1 MEMEQRLRDICRSFR
16 IQGSYV
22 ESELIPVGNVNKTY
36 KVTYR
41 REEGTLKS
49 YIVQQVNTFVF
60 RKPEQVMH
68 NIDLV
73 TEHIRAKSTE
83 GIPLH
88 FHHTADRKTYIY
100 ADDAFWRLYN
110 YIPSVTYNTC
120 ENTEVLQHAG
130 EAFGR
135 FQKNLADF
143 NAEQLYETIPNFH
156 NTPERLR
163 TLFED
168 AEKDPLGLAGSVR
181 EELSYIR
188 SVSSQACEMA
198 RMQRDGRL
206 PIRVTHNDT
215 KINNVLFDRNTNR
228 ALTIIDLD
236 TVMPGLV
243 GHDFGD
249 AIRFGANYVA
259 EDSREY
265 EKAGCNMELFSAFT
279 RGFLSQTRDTLTEDE
294 IRTLP
299 LSVFTLAVELA
310 SRFLDDYLLGNVYFR
325 TEYPEHNLV
334 RTRCQLNMA
343 RDVMKKMGEMERIIR
358 ECVQGWSLGR
368 RKTVSAK

>member
-1 MEMEQRLRDICRSFR
+1 M
-16 IQGSYV
+16 
-22 ESELIPVGNVNKTY
+22 GNVNKTY

-143 NAEQLYETIPNFH
+143 NAEQLYETIPHFH

-279 RGFLSQTRDTLTEDE
+279 RGFLSRPK
-294 IRTLP
+294 IP
-299 LSVFTLAVELA
+299 
-310 SRFLDDYLLGNVYFR
+310 
-325 TEYPEHNLV
+325 
-334 RTRCQLNMA
+334 
-343 RDVMKKMGEMERIIR
+343 
-358 ECVQGWSLGR
+358 
-368 RKTVSAK
+368 

>member
-36 KVTYR
+36 KVTYK
-41 REEGTLKS
+41 REEGILKS

-60 RKPEQVMH
+60 KKPEQVMH

-181 EELSYIR
+181 EELSYIQ

-198 RMQRDGRL
+198 RMQRGGRL
-206 PIRVTHNDT
+206 PLRVTHNDT

-259 EDSREY
+259 EDSRE
-265 EKAGCNMELFSAFT
+265 
-279 RGFLSQTRDTLTEDE
+279 
-294 IRTLP
+294 
-299 LSVFTLAVELA
+299 
-310 SRFLDDYLLGNVYFR
+310 
-325 TEYPEHNLV
+325 
-334 RTRCQLNMA
+334 
-343 RDVMKKMGEMERIIR
+343 
-358 ECVQGWSLGR
+358 
-368 RKTVSAK
+368 

>member
-36 KVTYR
+36 KVTYK
-41 REEGTLKS
+41 REEDILKS

-60 RKPEQVMH
+60 KKPEQVMH

-181 EELSYIR
+181 EELSYIQ
-188 SVSSQACEMA
+188 SVSSRPVKWPGC
-198 RMQRDGRL
+198 RGR
-206 PIRVTHNDT
+206 PSSS
-215 KINNVLFDRNTNR
+215 
-228 ALTIIDLD
+228 
-236 TVMPGLV
+236 PG
-243 GHDFGD
+243 DP
-249 AIRFGANYVA
+249 
-259 EDSREY
+259 
-265 EKAGCNMELFSAFT
+265 
-279 RGFLSQTRDTLTEDE
+279 Q
-294 IRTLP
+294 
-299 LSVFTLAVELA
+299 
-310 SRFLDDYLLGNVYFR
+310 
-325 TEYPEHNLV
+325 
-334 RTRCQLNMA
+334 
-343 RDVMKKMGEMERIIR
+343 
-358 ECVQGWSLGR
+358 
-368 RKTVSAK
+368 

>member
-88 FHHTADRKTYIY
+88 FHHTVDRKTYIY

-143 NAEQLYETIPNFH
+143 NAVQLM
-156 NTPERLR
+156 
-163 TLFED
+163 
-168 AEKDPLGLAGSVR
+168 K
-181 EELSYIR
+181 R
-188 SVSSQACEMA
+188 S
-198 RMQRDGRL
+198 
-206 PIRVTHNDT
+206 PISTTR
-215 KINNVLFDRNTNR
+215 RN
-228 ALTIIDLD
+228 
-236 TVMPGLV
+236 G
-243 GHDFGD
+243 
-249 AIRFGANYVA
+249 
-259 EDSREY
+259 
-265 EKAGCNMELFSAFT
+265 
-279 RGFLSQTRDTLTEDE
+279 
-294 IRTLP
+294 
-299 LSVFTLAVELA
+299 
-310 SRFLDDYLLGNVYFR
+310 
-325 TEYPEHNLV
+325 
-334 RTRCQLNMA
+334 
-343 RDVMKKMGEMERIIR
+343 
-358 ECVQGWSLGR
+358 
-368 RKTVSAK
+368 